1 MARTVA
7 SVCCASLLA
16 FHPMLA
22 GAGQKP
28 APGSTPVTRTATI
41 EAIDKANRT
50 VTLKGP
56 AGNIFDVKAPE
67 QMEGFNSLKV
77 GDQVTATYFA
87 AVAVSLR
94 KPGAPAPEEVP
105 PTTITR
111 RNDRTPG
118 SETRRDQTFTGK
130 VDAID
135 VKTLSLS
142 VREPHGR
149 VVPLTVSD
157 ATQLQ
162 NLKTGD
168 TVDVTY
174 YESLLIKV
182 ERPPK

>member
-1 MARTVA
+1 MTRTA
-7 SVCCASLLA
+7 GIVCCASLLA
-16 FHPMLA
+16 FAPMLA
-22 GAGQKP
+22 SAGQPP
-28 APGSTPVTRTATI
+28 APDSTPITHTATI

-50 VTLKGP
+50 VTLKGA
-56 AGNIFDVKAPE
+56 AGTSVDVKAPE
-67 QMEGFNSLKV
+67 QMEGFDSLKV
-77 GDQVTATYFA
+77 GDQVTVTYFT

-94 KPGAPAPEEVP
+94 KPGAPAPAEMP
-105 PTTITR
+105 PATTTR
-111 RNDRTPG
+111 RKDRTPG
-118 SETRRDQTFTGK
+118 SETRREQAFSGK

-157 ATQLQ
+157 AAQLR

-168 TVDVTY
+168 NVDVTY

-182 ERPPK
+182 ERPQK